1 VVPEAVRRAELAKTK
16 TAKTVK
22 IEKAK
27 MVVKTAPRMAVVP
40 VMVVATSSPTNI
52 EDNDDDDDV
61 CDCSVDG
68 INCTESAHG

>member
-1 VVPEAVRRAELAKTK
+1 VVPEGVRRAELAKMK

-40 VMVVATSSPTNI
+40 VMVVATSSQTNI
-52 EDNDDDDDV
+52 EDNDDDDA
-61 CDCSVDG
+61 CDSGVDG